1 GDIKALT
8 NCLIMVLSNKE
19 TGNEGNPLA
28 KLGIN
33 NREWVVENFSIC
45 KMLELTISVYNKL
58 LGEFFYEKVI

>member
-1 GDIKALT
+1 
-8 NCLIMVLSNKE
+8 MVLSNKE